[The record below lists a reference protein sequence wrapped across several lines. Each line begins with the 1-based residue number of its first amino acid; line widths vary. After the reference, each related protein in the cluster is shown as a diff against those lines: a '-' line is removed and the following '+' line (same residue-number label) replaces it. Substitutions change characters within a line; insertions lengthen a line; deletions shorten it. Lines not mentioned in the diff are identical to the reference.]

1 MSRVSSLRLTC
12 PARARK
18 QPALAVRAH
27 VAPVAEGAL
36 LLVDVRALRHRRRP
50 WRCAVRAVTGCA
62 ARRVL
67 AECCAPSPNQ
77 RVKRVETGGP
87 VHVVSVVTANVRGTA
102 LSTRPSERMA
112 RACVRVTTDLL
123 PSPATPSVLMF
134 TTHYE
139 NHRFSDAA
147 VRPRDYVRRCSRR
160 FASPPGAWW
169 LPHPSSWGRSTTL
182 RGGRARVRYMA
193 CTPCRGTPDRYACA
207 GTHTGIHAPSAARKC
222 CAGRPCVLT
231 PGVGAH

>member
-1 MSRVSSLRLTC
+1 MRSCAACRSRLAPPTSRLPHTQTRPSTTPASCVGRMSRVSSLRLTC

-18 QPALAVRAH
+18 QPALSVRAH

-50 WRCAVRAVTGCA
+50 WRRAVRAVTGCA

-87 VHVVSVVTANVRGTA
+87 VHVVSVVTANVHGTA

-112 RACVRVTTDLL
+112 QACVRVTTNLL
-123 PSPATPSVLMF
+123 PSPATTSVLMF
-134 TTHYE
+134 TTHDE

-147 VRPRDYVRRCSRR
+147 ARPRDYVRRCSHR

-169 LPHPSSWGRSTTL
+169 LSHPSSWGRSTTL
-182 RGGRARVRYMA
+182 RGGRVRVR
-193 CTPCRGTPDRYACA
+193 CT
-207 GTHTGIHAPSAARKC
+207 
-222 CAGRPCVLT
+222 CVLAC
-231 PGVGAH
+231 G